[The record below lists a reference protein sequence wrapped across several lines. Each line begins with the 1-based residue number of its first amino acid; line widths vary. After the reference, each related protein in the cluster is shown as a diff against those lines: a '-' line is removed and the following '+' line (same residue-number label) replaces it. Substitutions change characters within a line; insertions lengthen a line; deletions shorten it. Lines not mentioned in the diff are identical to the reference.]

1 MQVQRRQVCSLRPG
15 PGLTGGA
22 PRLCAIAWILAAL
35 GVISGCARSP
45 EPGREPVVGVSNS
58 LLSAAVTDLLGDEVA
73 IVQLAEP
80 GTCPGH
86 FDVRPSQ
93 VERLRTCK
101 LLLRFDFQDG
111 LDGPLVSLQRR
122 GLRIVAVGVER
133 GLCVPT
139 TYADIC
145 RQVADALIGAG
156 LQERAEADRRLA
168 AIGERLEQLT
178 GEVRERMTANKL
190 VGRSVIASGHQ
201 ADFCRFLGLQVAA
214 VFSGPERMPV
224 SEIDAAL
231 RAADGAWLVIA
242 NEPEGTQMADTLAER
257 LRVPLVVLAN
267 FPGAEHGGRFD
278 ELVRGNVRALLAAAA
293 P

>member
-1 MQVQRRQVCSLRPG
+1 V
-15 PGLTGGA
+15 
-22 PRLCAIAWILAAL
+22 LAAL
-35 GVISGCARSP
+35 AALAGISGCARAK
-45 EPGREPVVGVSNS
+45 EPGREPVVAVSNS
-58 LLSAAVTDLLGDEVA
+58 LLSAAVMDLLGDEVA
-73 IVQLAEP
+73 IAQLAEP

-111 LDGPLVSLQRR
+111 LDGPLVNLQRR

-133 GLCVPT
+133 GFCVPAA
-139 TYADIC
+139 YAEIC
-145 RQVADALIGAG
+145 RQVADALVDVG
-156 LQERAEADRRLA
+156 LQERSVAERRLSE
-168 AIGERLEQLT
+168 IGQRLEKLT
-178 GEVRERMTANKL
+178 AETRQQVTEGKL
-190 VGRSVIASGHQ
+190 LGRSVIASGHQ
-201 ADFCRFLGLQVAA
+201 ADFCRFLGLEVAA

-224 SEIDAAL
+224 SQIDAAL

-257 LRVPLVVLAN
+257 LRVPLVVFAN

-278 ELVRGNVRALLAAAA
+278 DLVRGNVQALLAAAA